1 MKKIAIVLLIT
12 VLTSFTYVNG
22 QEISESNRIKKED
35 QIVNTL
41 KYLVGEETVSESIEN
56 LEKDSVHFIYS
67 EEFQNMIQQAYGS
80 ELHWFF
86 DAYGKQTILPN
97 ILANYKNDTLYLEW
111 STPSSLHFEMPIE
124 MTIDDRSVHVT
135 MNEGKAELFLKD
147 IHGLDIDP
155 SNRVLKKSEW
165 KDKLALRSRLR
176 KIEGLELLEI
186 PARHHFTQAYHITLD
201 QPIDHYDE
209 SKGTFKQHMYL
220 SHAAENKPFL
230 METCGYEAY
239 DYTKEIA
246 KMTAGNQLIIEYRY
260 FGNSKPDSIDWHYL
274 SNKQAVRDY
283 HHINTAFKEIYTG
296 KWISSGISK
305 GGANCITYRSQYPND
320 VDVTVPYVAP
330 IALKREDER
339 TTTHINTIGES
350 WCRDSTF
357 AFQRRL
363 LERRDEIIPLL
374 EEFASKKKYT
384 YSIGYET
391 ALEYAAYE
399 YTFSF
404 WQWLGKCDE
413 IPGVKATAQ
422 EIFDHVNNTVG
433 WSFYNDKTIKKLYP
447 SYYQH
452 MVELGY
458 YGFQK
463 KHIYDLIKVVK
474 DPDNMFFVADAKDIP
489 EYNGDYMQKVWD
501 YATNDGNNFI
511 YIYGEYDTWT
521 ACAINPS
528 PKLNAL
534 KMVKK
539 GGIHGVRVKDF
550 SAEEKREIYTT
561 LEEWLNTTI
570 IPLD

>member
-1 MKKIAIVLLIT
+1 MKKTALLFFT
-12 VLTSFTYVNG
+12 VILINYTFSQSINNDSKIMTSL
-22 QEISESNRIKKED
+22 E
-35 QIVNTL
+35 
-41 KYLVGEETVSESIEN
+41 YLVGEKVLSESLKN
-56 LEKDSVHFIYS
+56 LNSDGILYFTDFQNIIQDSYEKD
-67 EEFQNMIQQAYGS
+67 
-80 ELHWFF
+80 LTWFF
-86 DAYGKQTILPN
+86 DAYCRQKVMPN
-97 ILANYKNDTLYLEW
+97 LLVNYKNDTLYLNW
-111 STPSSLHFEMPIE
+111 STPSKASFEMPLEIVVDNKLTLVK
-124 MTIDDRSVHVT
+124 MS
-135 MNEGKAELFLKD
+135 NGKDKIFMKN
-147 IHGLDIDP
+147 ITNLDIDP
-155 SNRVLKKSEW
+155 TNSILKKSEW
-165 KDKLALRSRLR
+165 KEKKELRDKLNAI
-176 KIEGLELLEI
+176 KGLTLWEI
-186 PARHHFTQAYHITLD
+186 PARDHFSQAYHLTIKQPLD
-201 QPIDHYDE
+201 HFDKT
-209 SKGTFKQHMYL
+209 KGTFKQHMYL
-220 SHAAENKPFL
+220 SHTSETKAFL

-246 KMTAGNQLIIEYRY
+246 KMTQGNQLIIEYRY
-260 FGNSKPDSIDWHYL
+260 FGNSKPDTNDWQFL
-274 SNKQAVRDY
+274 RNKQAIEDY
-283 HHINTAFKEIYTG
+283 HHINTAFKNIYSG

-350 WCRDSTF
+350 WCRDSTY

-374 EEFASKKKYT
+374 KAYAKKKGYT

-404 WQWLGKCDE
+404 WQWYGKCDG
-413 IPGVKATAQ
+413 IPGKNATAQ
-422 EIFDHVNNTVG
+422 EIFDHVNYTVG
-433 WSFYNDKTIKKLYP
+433 WSFYNDQTIEKLYP

-474 DPDNMFFVADAKDIP
+474 NPDNMFFVADAENIP

-501 YATNDGNNFI
+501 YATNKGNNFI

-521 ACAINPS
+521 ACSITPS
-528 PKLNAL
+528 QKLNSL

-539 GGIHGVRVKDF
+539 GATHGVRINDF
-550 SAEEKREIYTT
+550 STQEKSKIYQA
-561 LEEWLNTTI
+561 LSEWLNI
-570 IPLD
+570 KIHPLE